1 MISIRPQQKE
11 TMSIQL
17 IIILTI
23 LALVIPL
30 SIAMFYVGLKQ
41 AATETDNKKQKE
53 LDPTTINNDRVEIL
67 AKIKQRIEQFKLS
80 KDDAYIYIAEGKFSL
95 RHNEIVDILNSVK

>member
-1 MISIRPQQKE
+1 
-11 TMSIQL
+11 MSIQL

-41 AATETDNKKQKE
+41 ATTETENKTTKE
-53 LDPTTINNDRVEIL
+53 IESTIINNDRSEIL
-67 AKIKQRIEQFKLS
+67 TKIKQRIEQFKLN
-80 KDDAYIYIAEGKFSL
+80 KDDAYIYITEGKFSL
-95 RHNEIVDILNSVK
+95 RHSEIADILKSVK